1 MIKSIYSPGHIVSY
15 NVLVQGMDYF
25 NATRI
30 FKNMTIEGKTPFL
43 LLANLTSGVTYYIT
57 VAASTKY
64 GLGPFT
70 KPSIIKVDSNM
81 RIIDTD
87 YTER

>member
-1 MIKSIYSPGHIVSY
+1 
-15 NVLVQGMDYF
+15 
-25 NATRI
+25 
-30 FKNMTIEGKTPFL
+30 MTIEGKTPSL

-57 VAASTKY
+57 VAAATKN